1 MNPSSEPDISPTAI
15 ARALYRHRTKVIL
28 LFLLFFGAF
37 AAVVLSAKP
46 MYRYEAKLFLRL
58 GRDSVLLDPTVTAL
72 QTQTLSMPTTRE
84 NELNSTV
91 DLLTSRMLLERLV
104 DELNP
109 DSILGKAPSNQG
121 EAVRASQSAGSDW
134 LKSQLELLSKPTR
147 EKAIEFVE
155 SRLDVSAVKN
165 SNVIGLSFEHPSAE
179 TTRLVVQKLIELY
192 MKEHLRINRAPG
204 AYDFLLK
211 QTAAVQEQLA
221 KTEAEWRD
229 LKNES
234 GVANVTEAKR
244 LMIESL
250 DDLEDDLRIA
260 QVELS
265 ASKGR
270 LSLLQEKLQRIPEM
284 RETSRADGQLAAG
297 ADSIRGLLYALEL
310 KEKELSAKYTEQHH
324 LVKEVRKQVNDS
336 RDLLARE
343 VENRREST
351 TSTNKVFE
359 ETELLLVKEES
370 EVESFQA
377 RISALTKQI
386 SETKCDLQKLNDIE
400 LRFVQLERDTRL
412 HDSNYKRYSE
422 SLEQARIDQELDLQ
436 RISNINVVQPDRAP
450 DRPVDSKLMIKLA
463 GGFLASCLASC
474 LIAIGL
480 ERMRPPSDPK
490 NQ

>member
-15 ARALYRHRTKVIL
+15 ARTLYRHRTKVIL
-28 LFLLFFGAF
+28 LFLLFF
-37 AAVVLSAKP
+37 AVFSAIVLSAKP
-46 MYRYEAKLFLRL
+46 LYRYEAKLFLRL
-58 GRDSVLLDPTVTAL
+58 GRESVLLDPTVTAL

-91 DLLTSRMLLERLV
+91 DLLTSRMLVERLV

-109 DSILGKAPSNQG
+109 ESILEKAPESQ
-121 EAVRASQSAGSDW
+121 EDVAQASQSSGSNW
-134 LKSQLELLSKPTR
+134 LKSQLAFLSRPSR

-155 SRLDVSAVKN
+155 SRLNVSAVKN
-165 SNVIGLSFEHPSAE
+165 SNVIGISFEHPSAE

-204 AYDFLLK
+204 AYEFLLK

-229 LKNES
+229 LKNDS

-250 DDLEDDLRIA
+250 DELEDDLRIA

-270 LSLLQEKLQRIPEM
+270 LTLLQEKLQRIPEM

-310 KEKELSAKYTEQHH
+310 KEKELSAKYTDQHH
-324 LVKEVRKQVNDS
+324 LVKEVRKQVDDS

-370 EVESFQA
+370 EMKSYQA
-377 RISALTKQI
+377 KIAALTEQI
-386 SETKCDLQKLNDIE
+386 ETTKCDLQKLNDLE

-412 HDSNYKRYSE
+412 QDSNYKRYSE

-450 DRPVDSKLMIKLA
+450 DRPVDSKLLIKLV

-480 ERMRPPSDPK
+480 ERLRPPFEPK
-490 NQ
+490 NP